1 MANSVGVPS
10 CRSGGDLALDLK
22 VVWWKRVYICHV
34 SGGKIPPILN
44 PMPDFRCLECDYHS
58 PRKYNLQ
65 RHVKKTHSIASAQY
79 PALGKPVPS
88 SAFDPN
94 SAKTRALTLS
104 DQEKEKENRVYGN
117 DNLIP
122 SSKADMNRDIPGS
135 PSVYCDQAEQDTTL
149 IDERD
154 VSQITS
160 HDTSRYRPIPKSKSF
175 QSLPMASTMAP
186 PPSIPFVSSGA
197 TQLSPTSVFQENRS
211 PIPSNHERARLIYA
225 LQAVSHLE
233 EYIKFLQEE
242 IVLLR
247 SENLALRKA
256 FQ

>member
-1 MANSVGVPS
+1 MAKSAGVAS
-10 CRSGGDLALDLK
+10 CRSGSDLALDLK
-22 VVWWKRVYICHV
+22 VVWWKSVYICHV
-34 SGGKIPPILN
+34 SGGMIPPILN

-79 PALGKPVPS
+79 PAFGKPAPS

-94 SAKTRALTLS
+94 SAKPRALRLS
-104 DQEKEKENRVYGN
+104 DQEKEKENHVYAN
-117 DNLIP
+117 DNLI
-122 SSKADMNRDIPGS
+122 SRSKTDMNRDIPGS
-135 PSVYCDQAEQDTTL
+135 PSAYYDQAEQDTTL

-154 VSQITS
+154 VPQITS
-160 HDTSRYRPIPKSKSF
+160 HDASRYRPISKSKSF

-186 PPSIPFVSSGA
+186 PSIPFVSSRA
-197 TQLSPTSVFQENRS
+197 TQLSPTSVFRGNGG
-211 PIPSNHERARLIYA
+211 PISSNHERTRLIYA

-247 SENLALRKA
+247 SENLALRKT